1 VLYQAYFFARKEN
14 NGVSAG
20 IEPCVWLFCN
30 QKKEPM
36 PALDK
41 ELRKALLALSP
52 ARKDKLLLQLLGSN
66 QLLQEQLRFE
76 LLEDPDALDDRRE
89 ALRGQVRATAKGFY
103 YNASEL
109 LSSLR
114 QLCPLFSTHAKV
126 THDAYG
132 ETGLLLLLVREVLQ
146 HQQEMVQVLS
156 GANEALSL
164 FLAKRAEEALQ
175 KLQKLHED
183 LHVEF
188 IDEVNEM
195 LPRLHASSAGYAARK
210 LGLPVR
216 WG

>member
-1 VLYQAYFFARKEN
+1 
-14 NGVSAG
+14 
-20 IEPCVWLFCN
+20 
-30 QKKEPM
+30 M

-41 ELRKALLALSP
+41 ELKKALLALPP
-52 ARKDKLLLQLLGSN
+52 ARKDKLLLQLLLPN

-76 LLEDPDALDDRRE
+76 LLEGEEGLESRRGE
-89 ALRGQVRATAKGFY
+89 LRERVCASVRGFY

-114 QLCPLFSTHAKV
+114 QLCPHFNTHAKV
-126 THDAYG
+126 THDVHG
-132 ETGLLLLLVREVLQ
+132 EIGLLLLLLREVLQ

-164 FLAKRAEEALQ
+164 FLAKRAEEVLQ

-188 IDEVNEM
+188 EDDLNAV